1 MAKKEEFRSEIP
13 TTMTRSA
20 LVEHQSLDSPKTT
33 KMPPHGRIELVDVG
47 DATIGRT
54 RFEPGWK
61 WSTDVK
67 PQAGTGSC
75 QLLHR
80 IYMVSGRLHIRMED
94 GQEMDLGPG
103 EAAYIPPGHDAWVVG
118 DEAVVNISFSHA
130 GHTDLSEDKSKD

>member
-1 MAKKEEFRSEIP
+1 MAKEEFRSESP
-13 TTMTRSA
+13 ATMTRSA
-20 LVEHQSLDSPKTT
+20 PVEHQSLDSPKTT

-47 DATIGRT
+47 DTTIGRT

-67 PQAGTGSC
+67 PQAGTDSC

-80 IYMVSGRLHIRMED
+80 IYMVSGRMAIRMED
-94 GQEMDLGPG
+94 GSELEIGPG

-118 DEAVVNISFSHA
+118 NEAVENISFSHA
-130 GHTDLSEDKSKD
+130 GNPDVMDDKSKD